1 MPTTRPRQI
10 LRVLGS
16 SRAGVILMVILAV
29 LCGWGTFIERDF
41 GTTAAGQLLY
51 RSVWFMALE
60 FLLALNVLF
69 ALLARF
75 PWKKRQIPFLAAHFG
90 VLLLLAGCY
99 LTHKSAIEG
108 EMAVFEGTAC
118 QEAVRT
124 NAWSLNAVVTANDA
138 AADEKII
145 RIPFSGGV
153 FGSEMYSRAGWN
165 RYVLSPALERL
176 GGPGAVKKLA
186 RTALRGHYE
195 AVRLAACLCGKG
207 KNRLL
212 YDKNGIRIEQIGYL
226 CPGQFPEDPKADPIE
241 APFDKERAN
250 EFYALVKLRVEVD
263 GQNAEFWLRT
273 IPTQMKESRVRL
285 DSLVHTVP
293 GKDRSVRLA
302 LENAVFDPGFSIHLH
317 DFRAEYEPGSTTPS
331 SFSSRIDCVPGG
343 GNGEGQKNILVRMNR
358 PARIRS
364 GKGSRSYWV
373 YQSSFRGPF
382 YPGSR
387 EFESI
392 VGGHLLPGEST
403 PRTQIEQSVLSLNSD
418 PGRPLKNVGSILLV
432 FGSLLLIVQLQ
443 KRCSSAL
450 PVQVKQVKSPK
461 PFAAAAAL
469 CACIFLSAAALA
481 ALRVGCFDSA
491 SQKSWKPWRTLP
503 VWSGG
508 RVMPLETFARMTVRE
523 ICGTDTPMLAVDQRI
538 LEQLGDGRFSR
549 LPKLDQLLEQEKPT
563 EEEEEKIRVWHADE
577 SAKERQNA
585 ERIASRIKAIF
596 PEGKPRSFRAHELIF
611 AWIAEPDVWRY
622 LPILATDRAASE
634 SIVPDA
640 GGRALLAPVEVE
652 QSSEQARRIDAI
664 QRGGSVSYADKTE
677 ASRQGALDRAAASLE
692 RNLSLW
698 RAIAFHSEGEASM
711 MAGFFLSQLLEPE
724 GQQEYSTLEQLET
737 SARRL
742 RALAKSRQ
750 LPTPFDD
757 PDFELNQTVT
767 IGKKPNT
774 MEVLRLLERIN
785 LLRRVYPESPYSMNS
800 RLFAS
805 ILTDIKATRDTLTSH
820 LQGVITPQETTSAD
834 DSDHTD
840 YVSALM
846 KTNRLLET
854 VDRQMTRA
862 ASALTTL
869 GSYRVTLLSDRKRL
883 EPPAEGVSAVVA
895 QQAATLGIDEVGSL
909 DLFPYDQPFADR
921 RGLSP
926 WCSIQTLLAAES
938 SSLTEEFFG
947 SRSEE
952 ARQLAGQLRAALSQG
967 FSPEAGSAAQ
977 GVCASLSCLETSA
990 QARRLTAEYLY
1001 DRLDPFRGLWF
1012 FAALATVFI
1021 LACAA
1026 AGLFRAKG
1034 NSSLIAR
1041 SMLTAA
1047 GTCFLILSML
1057 STAAGELLRAYI
1069 TGWAPL
1075 ASMFETIV
1083 LLAFLT
1089 TIVTLCYALYPMTR
1103 PEGKVRRG
1111 AVLLGAVVALAVGL
1125 LAYYN
1130 RGEFNPAIRPIA
1142 AVLRSNFW
1150 LAVHVSAIMASY
1162 AFGVLAWGVA
1172 LAITFRLLFAKSAS
1186 SGSAP
1191 VLIPLLAL
1199 LRWTVLLLTL
1209 GTILGA
1215 YWADRSW
1222 GRFWSWDPKEVWA
1235 LVTLLVYLVVLHR
1248 RTTDGEGFSPKTV
1261 SKTARGGI
1269 LGAMAIIMTW
1279 YGLSFV
1285 FGAGG
1290 RHSYAAGEATRT
1302 MVMYI
1307 LIAVNLFI
1315 AVLPTFKSR
1324 SRT

>member
-1 MPTTRPRQI
+1 MPTLRPRVI

-60 FLLALNVLF
+60 FLLALNILF

-75 PWKKRQIPFLAAHFG
+75 PWKKRQIPFLAAHLG

-108 EMAVFEGTAC
+108 EMAVFEGTTC
-118 QEAVRT
+118 REAVRT
-124 NAWSLNAVVTANDA
+124 NAWSLNVTVTPNDA
-138 AADEKII
+138 SADTKII

-153 FGSEMYSRAGWN
+153 FGCEMYSRAGWN
-165 RYVLSPALERL
+165 RYVLTPALERL
-176 GGPGAVKKLA
+176 GGPGWVKKLA
-186 RTALRGHYE
+186 RTALRGHYG
-195 AVRLAACLCGKG
+195 AVRLAARVSGKG

-226 CPGQFPEDPKADPIE
+226 CPGQFPDDPQADPIE

-250 EFYALVKLRVEVD
+250 EFYALVKLRVDVD
-263 GQNAEFWLRT
+263 DQNAEFWLRT
-273 IPTQMKESRVRL
+273 IPTQMKESRVSL
-285 DSLVHTVP
+285 DALTHTVP
-293 GKDRSVRLA
+293 GKDRRICLA

-317 DFRAEYEPGSTTPS
+317 DFQAEYEPGSTTPS
-331 SFSSRIDCVPGG
+331 SFSSRIDCLPDGQ
-343 GNGEGQKNILVRMNR
+343 NGEGQKNILVRMNR

-364 GKGSRSYWV
+364 GEGSRSYWV

-387 EFESI
+387 EFDWL
-392 VGGHLLPGEST
+392 VDGHLLPGEST
-403 PRTQIEQSVLSLNSD
+403 PRTQVEQSVLSLNSD
-418 PGRPLKNVGSILLV
+418 PGRPLKNIGSILLV

-443 KRCSSAL
+443 RRSSSVPSVPA
-450 PVQVKQVKSPK
+450 KSPK
-461 PFAAAAAL
+461 AVAAEAAL
-469 CACIFLSAAALA
+469 CACIFLLAGALA
-481 ALRVGCFDSA
+481 AQRVGCFDSA

-523 ICGTDTPMLAVDQRI
+523 ICGTDTPTLAVDQHI
-538 LEQLGDGRFSR
+538 LEQLSDGRFSR
-549 LPKLDQLLEQEKPT
+549 LPKLDQLLEQEQPT
-563 EEEEEKIRVWHADE
+563 EEEKEKIRGWHAEE
-577 SAKERQNA
+577 SAKERKNT
-585 ERIASRIKAIF
+585 ERVITRIKEIF
-596 PEGKPRSFRAHELIF
+596 PEGKPRSFRAHELLF

-622 LPILATDRAASE
+622 LPILAIDRAASE
-634 SIVPDA
+634 AVVPDA
-640 GGRALLAPVEVE
+640 GGRSFLAPVEVE
-652 QSSEQARRIDAI
+652 QSPEQAERIDAI
-664 QRGGSVSYADKTE
+664 QRGGTVSYATKTE
-677 ASRQGALDRAAASLE
+677 ASRQGNLDRAAASLE

-711 MAGFFLSQLLEPE
+711 MAGYFLSQLLEPE
-724 GQQEYSTLEQLET
+724 AQQEYSTLEQLET
-737 SARRL
+737 SVRRL
-742 RALAKSRQ
+742 RALAKSQQ

-854 VDRQMTRA
+854 VDRQMARA

-883 EPPAEGVSAVVA
+883 EPLAEGVSAVVA

-909 DLFPYDQPFADR
+909 DLFAYDQMFAER

-926 WCSIQTLLAAES
+926 WCSVQTLLAAES

-947 SRSEE
+947 SRAEE
-952 ARQLAGQLRAALSQG
+952 ACQLAGQLRAALDQG
-967 FSPEAGSAAQ
+967 FSPEAGGAAAQ
-977 GVCASLSCLETSA
+977 FCASLSRLQTRA

-1012 FAALATVFI
+1012 FAALASVLI

-1026 AGLFRAKG
+1026 ADLFRAKEG
-1034 NSSLIAR
+1034 RSIKIR

-1047 GTCFLILSML
+1047 GTCFLVLSML

-1083 LLAFLT
+1083 LLAFLA
-1089 TIVTLCYALYPMTR
+1089 TIVTLCYALYPLTR
-1103 PEGKVRRG
+1103 PEGNVRRG
-1111 AVLLGAVVALAVGL
+1111 AVFLGAVVALAVGL

-1172 LAITFRLLFAKSAS
+1172 LAITFRLLFAKSVS
-1186 SGSAP
+1186 CGSDSLL
-1191 VLIPLLAL
+1191 VPLLAL

-1215 YWADRSW
+1215 YWADCSW

-1248 RTTDGEGFSPKTV
+1248 RTTDGEGSSAANV

-1290 RHSYAAGEATRT
+1290 RHSYATGEATRT

-1315 AVLPTFKSR
+1315 AVLPTFKR
-1324 SRT
+1324 RRRT